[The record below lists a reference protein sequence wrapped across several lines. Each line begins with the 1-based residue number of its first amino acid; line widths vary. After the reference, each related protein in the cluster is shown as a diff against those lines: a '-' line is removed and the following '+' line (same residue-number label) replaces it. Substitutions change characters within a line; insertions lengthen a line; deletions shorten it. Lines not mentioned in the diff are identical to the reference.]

1 MRRVALAL
9 ALTLAA
15 CSSKPPPPAE
25 PKPVPVEA
33 VRVGKQTVPVMA
45 EYVAQTRA
53 MQEVQLVPRVEGYLE
68 AVNFENGANVSKGQ
82 LLMQIQPTQY
92 EAAVQAAEAGVEK
105 GQAALIQAQS
115 DVSDQSARAR
125 LSAAEANFFNASKL
139 LDRVRPLAKA
149 HAVPQ
154 TDLDNAEANY
164 ATNGATVD
172 SAKANLAD
180 VQLAQRTAI
189 LTARSEIDQAE
200 ANLTTAKLNLSYTRI
215 YSPVTGVISFLSV
228 DQGNYVSPSKTPV
241 LATVST
247 IDPIKVVF
255 QLTDTDYLRVARQY
269 DVAATTPASPALQLL
284 LPDGTEYS
292 HDGRFVSIERAVN
305 PQTGTIAVE
314 TVFPNPTGLLRPGQ
328 YVRVDF
334 PLQETPNAIVIP
346 QSAVIQIQ
354 GASAAYVVGPDNKVQ
369 QRTISTGTQYR
380 NAVVVTTG
388 LQAGD
393 VVIVQGVNK
402 VRPDTLVAAKIVP
415 MSLEPGKEP

>member
-9 ALTLAA
+9 ALALAA
-15 CSSKPPPPAE
+15 CSSSKPPPQAP
-25 PKPVPVEA
+25 PPVPVEA
-33 VRVGKQTVPVMA
+33 VRVGRQTVPVMA

-68 AVNFENGANVSKGQ
+68 SVNFENGAHVSKGQ

-92 EAAVQAAEAGVEK
+92 EAAVQSAQAGVEK

-125 LSAAEANFFNASKL
+125 LSAAEANFFNATKL
-139 LDRVRPLAKA
+139 LDRIRPLAKA

-164 ATNGATVD
+164 TTNAATVD
-172 SAKANLAD
+172 AAKANLAD

-189 LTARSEIDQAE
+189 LTARSEIDQAQ
-200 ANLTTAKLNLSYTRI
+200 ANLTNANLNLGYTRI
-215 YSPVTGVISFLSV
+215 ESPVTGVISFLAV
-228 DQGNYVSPSKTPV
+228 DQGNYVNPSKTPV

-255 QLTDTDYLRVARQY
+255 QLTDTDYLRVAKEY
-269 DVAATTPASPALQLL
+269 DVAETTPASPKLQLM
-284 LPDGTEYS
+284 LPDGTEYPYN
-292 HDGRFVSIERAVN
+292 GKFTSIERAVN

-314 TVFPNPTGLLRPGQ
+314 TVFPNPAGLLRPGQ

-354 GASAAYVVGPDNKVQ
+354 GSSAAYVVGPQNKVQ

-380 NAVVVTTG
+380 NAVVVTSG

-393 VVIVQGVNK
+393 LVIVQGVNK
-402 VRPDTLVAAKIVP
+402 VRPDTLVEPKVVP
-415 MSLEPGKEP
+415 MTVEPGKEP